1 MKKTY
6 KKPEILMCEIQV
18 AQMIA
23 QSGLDTKQAQG
34 GITETSGNL
43 GKDRDNNFEGS
54 MGSLW

>member
-6 KKPEILMCEIQV
+6 KKPEILMCEIQA

-23 QSGLDTKQAQG
+23 QSGLDTKKSQG
-34 GITETSGNL
+34 TAETSGNL
-43 GKDRDNNFEGS
+43 GKDRDNSFEGG